1 MDVHVFHFCSSE
13 GTVLRHYPR
22 CHVMH
27 FWRGFAEFL
36 AVLCSAEYVGQLYYD
51 RNKVQLLLF
60 KDYGILNKNYHVI
73 RELSEED
80 ESLCNA
86 LTPSTVKEI
95 TI

>member
-1 MDVHVFHFCSSE
+1 MDVHVFLFCLSE
-13 GTVLRHYPR
+13 GTVLRYYPR

-60 KDYGILNKNYHVI
+60 KEYGILPKNSHVL

-86 LTPSTVKEI
+86 LAPSTVKEI